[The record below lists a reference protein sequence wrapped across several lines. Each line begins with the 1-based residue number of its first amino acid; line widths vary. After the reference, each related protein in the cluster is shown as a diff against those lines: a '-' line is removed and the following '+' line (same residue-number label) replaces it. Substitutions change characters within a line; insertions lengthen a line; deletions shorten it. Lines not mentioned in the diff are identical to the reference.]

1 MGRIKSIPGRALPL
15 AIAMLVCQQA
25 QAADIFGGSISANS
39 LMSDNSTKTA
49 LDPIDERQD
58 VYQLNLT
65 ANYDNW
71 LIDLDADY
79 QLYAQTFAK
88 ETQSDDEYV
97 DGSTALVFGKD
108 RDPFGLELHH
118 SSRMLLQTPDAI
130 DLLENMD
137 EREIISAA
145 PIARLRLFDTDIL
158 FVRGDFSQVS
168 FKESETQDSK
178 RNGASLGW
186 IHPLSVTDV
195 LQLTAQQ
202 SEVKFDHRPESDY
215 TLTNAMLSYA
225 VQLRKLN
232 YRIEVGY
239 NETSPEVGEEQGSPT
254 YRAELGYI
262 SGYNNFSLSFS
273 QQITDTSFGDGNA
286 YDPSEIPGG
295 DGLSQELDLIDRQKA
310 DVNWTTTA
318 ICDRCSFSIGVG
330 LEDDDYLMSDEE
342 SRNLYARSA
351 FIYSLSKAA
360 RIEFTANRSK
370 YDFEGTGVMTD
381 YDVNYFSLKYAY
393 RFVNGIDVDV
403 FARREDRESDA
414 PNSSYDEN
422 IYGIG
427 LGYFF

>member
-1 MGRIKSIPGRALPL
+1 MGIIKSIPGRALPL
-15 AIAMLVCQQA
+15 TIALLMCHQA
-25 QAADIFGGSISANS
+25 QAADIFGGTISANS

-49 LDPIDERQD
+49 QDPIDERQD

-71 LIDLDADY
+71 LIDLDANY
-79 QLYAQTFAK
+79 QFYAQKFEK
-88 ETQSDDEYV
+88 KTQSDDEFV

-108 RDPFGLELHH
+108 RDPFGLELQH

-145 PIARLRLFDTDIL
+145 PIARLRLFDTDTL

-168 FKESETQDSK
+168 FKADDSQDSK
-178 RNGASLGW
+178 RNAASVGW

-195 LQLTAQQ
+195 VQLTAQK
-202 SEVKFDHRPESDY
+202 SEIKFDQQPEADY

-239 NETSPEVGEEQGSPT
+239 NKTSPEIGEEQGAPA
-254 YRAELGYI
+254 YKAELGYI

-286 YDPSEIPGG
+286 YDPSDIPGG
-295 DGLSQELDLIDRQKA
+295 DGLSQDLNLIDRQKA
-310 DVNWTTTA
+310 DVNWVTGA
-318 ICDRCSFSIGVG
+318 ICDRCSFSIGMG
-330 LEDDDYLMSDEE
+330 LEDDDYLTSDED

-360 RIEFTANRSK
+360 RVEFSANRSK
-370 YDFEGTGVMTD
+370 YDFEGAGIMAD
-381 YDVNYFSLKYAY
+381 YVVNYFSFKYSY
-393 RFVNGIDVDV
+393 RFVSGIDVDV
-403 FARREDRESDA
+403 FARREDRDSDA
-414 PNSSYDEN
+414 GNSTYDEN
-422 IYGIG
+422 IYGVG

>member
-1 MGRIKSIPGRALPL
+1 MGIIKAIPGRALPL
-15 AIAMLVCQQA
+15 AIAMLMSHQT
-25 QAADIFGGSISANS
+25 QAADIFGGAISGNS
-39 LMSDNSTKTA
+39 LISDNSTKTA
-49 LDPIDERQD
+49 QEPIEERQD

-65 ANYDNW
+65 TNYDNW

-79 QLYAQTFAK
+79 QLYAQKFAK
-88 ETQSDDEYV
+88 KTQSDDEYV
-97 DGSTALVFGKD
+97 DGSTALIFGKE

-145 PIARLRLFDTDIL
+145 PIARLRLFDADTL

-168 FKESETQDSK
+168 FKENDSQDSK

-195 LQLTAQQ
+195 VQLTAQK
-202 SEVKFDHRPESDY
+202 SEIKFDQQPESDY

-239 NETSPEVGEEQGSPT
+239 NETSPEVGEEQGEPA

-262 SGYNNFSLSFS
+262 SGYNSFSLSFS
-273 QQITDTSFGDGNA
+273 QQITDTSFGDGNT
-286 YDPSEIPGG
+286 YDPSEIPAG
-295 DGLSQELDLIDRQKA
+295 DGLSQELDLLDRQKA
-310 DVNWTTTA
+310 DVNWTTSA
-318 ICDRCSFSIGVG
+318 ICERCSFSIGGG
-330 LEDDDYLMSDEE
+330 LEDDDYLMSDEA
-342 SRNLYARSA
+342 SRNVYARSA
-351 FIYSLSKAA
+351 FIYSLSKSA
-360 RIEFTANRSK
+360 RVEFSANRSK
-370 YDFEGTGVMTD
+370 YDFEGTGVMAD
-381 YDVNYFSLKYAY
+381 YVVNYFSLKYSY
-393 RFVNGIDVDV
+393 RFVNGIDIDV
-403 FARREDRESDA
+403 FARREDRDSDTE
-414 PNSSYDEN
+414 NSSYDEN
-422 IYGIG
+422 IYGAG